1 MTFYELLISLMSI
14 FFVFD
19 SAIIRVLNISFFV
32 LLAIYIIS
40 IIEISFISFIYNKIK
55 GIGKKWGHC

>member
-19 SAIIRVLNISFFV
+19 SAIIRVVNISFFV
-32 LLAIYIIS
+32 LLIIYIIS
-40 IIEISFISFIYNKIK
+40 ILEISFISFIYNKIK
-55 GIGKKWGHC
+55 GVGD

>member
-1 MTFYELLISLMSI
+1 MTLYEFLISLMSI

-19 SAIIRVLNISFFV
+19 SAIIRVVNVSFFV

-40 IIEISFISFIYNKIK
+40 ILEISFISFIHNKIK
-55 GIGKKWGHC
+55 GVGG

>member
-1 MTFYELLISLMSI
+1 MTFYEFLISLMSI

-19 SAIIRVLNISFFV
+19 SAVIRVVNISFFV

-40 IIEISFISFIYNKIK
+40 IIEISFISFIHKKIK
-55 GIGKKWGHC
+55 RDW

>member
-19 SAIIRVLNISFFV
+19 SAIIRVVNISFFV
-32 LLAIYIIS
+32 LLIIYIIS
-40 IIEISFISFIYNKIK
+40 ILEISFISFIHNKFK
-55 GIGKKWGHC
+55 GAGD

>member
-19 SAIIRVLNISFFV
+19 SAIIRVINISFFV
-32 LLAIYIIS
+32 LLAIYIVS
-40 IIEISFISFIYNKIK
+40 ILEISSISFIYNKIK
-55 GIGKKWGHC
+55 RVGD

>member
-19 SAIIRVLNISFFV
+19 SAIIKVVNISFFV

-40 IIEISFISFIYNKIK
+40 ILEIYFISFINNKIK
-55 GIGKKWGHC
+55 RVGD

>member
-19 SAIIRVLNISFFV
+19 SAIIKIANISFFI
-32 LLAIYIIS
+32 LFIIYITS
-40 IIEISFISFIYNKIK
+40 IIEISFMSFIYNKIK
-55 GIGKKWGHC
+55 GNGDKI

>member
-19 SAIIRVLNISFFV
+19 SAIIRVVNISFFV
-32 LLAIYIIS
+32 LLMIYVIS
-40 IIEISFISFIYNKIK
+40 IFEISFISFIHKKIK
-55 GIGKKWGHC
+55 RISD

>member
-19 SAIIRVLNISFFV
+19 SAIIRVVNISFFV
-32 LLAIYIIS
+32 LLIIYIIS
-40 IIEISFISFIYNKIK
+40 ILEISFISFIHNKIK
-55 GIGKKWGHC
+55 RVGD